1 MKKIYNRILTL
12 SLISATTVTG
22 FAQTDEQVSKNATT
36 SNEVQTLVEQ
46 VETGNVTTNQEAEN
60 VVATCTNVL
69 NAPVAGGN
77 NFDGNMFDIT
87 ANTDVIIETFA
98 VTVGTNAT
106 IEIYARTGT
115 FVGNTTSSAGWTL
128 VGSGNVTGAGVGN
141 PVEVPVDIAYAM
153 SSGSTH
159 AFYVTA
165 NTSGTTFSYTDGT
178 AVGNTWASN
187 SDLVLKEGNGGEYPF
202 NVTFSPRNFNG
213 NVIYCLPTGVSETL
227 NSSNVSVYPNPA
239 ADVLNISLP
248 SNGKLTNVVIYDVLG
263 KIVLEDKMI
272 ANGTTSELDI
282 THLQS
287 GMYLIKL
294 KADGVEYSTKLL
306 VD

>member
-1 MKKIYNRILTL
+1 MKKIYTRVITL
-12 SLISATTVTG
+12 SLISVTSIVG
-22 FAQTDEQVSKNATT
+22 YAQTDEQVSKNSTLT
-36 SNEVQTLVEQ
+36 NEVNTIVEE
-46 VETGNVTTNQEAEN
+46 VESNIVTINQESES

-106 IEIYARTGT
+106 IEIYARAGS
-115 FVGNTTSSAGWTL
+115 FVGNNTNSAGWTL
-128 VGSGNVTGAGVGN
+128 VGTGNVVGAGVGN

-165 NTSGTTFSYTDGT
+165 NAAGTTFSYTNGT

-187 SDLVLKEGNGGEYPF
+187 ADLVLKEGNGGEYPF

-213 NVIYCLPTGVSETL
+213 NVIYCLPTGINETL

-239 ADVLNISLP
+239 KDVLNISIP
-248 SNGKLTNVVIYDVLG
+248 VNEKLTNIVIYDVLG
-263 KIVLEDKMI
+263 KIILEDKLV
-272 ANGTTSELDI
+272 ANGTISEIDI
-282 THLQS
+282 TNLKS
-287 GMYLIKL
+287 GMYIVRLQ
-294 KADGVEYSTKLL
+294 ADGVDYSTKLL